1 MKTETKTKKFFVR
14 AAVMLVMLLTA
25 TTAWAQV
32 GGQEGDWHY
41 NYDSGTN
48 ILTIDLYTGTDANVT
63 TPTMLGGHAVTAI
76 GDQCFWYYQVSQV
89 NLKSVTISEGITTIG
104 RSAFDGCSNLASV
117 SLPNSLVS
125 IGMNAFGECS
135 ALTSI
140 TIPSSVTSIGRFA
153 FVDSGLTDL
162 YYTGTKAQW
171 NNVTL
176 ADNAFIDTSTTVH
189 WHCTATFDMQGV
201 GMAPAAQTVYS
212 GVANALTEPTAPTA
226 QGYDF
231 GGWYGDAACTEAF
244 DFTAALDDNVTVY
257 AKWTTLE
264 NTIIFDLDGRG
275 SAISNQTVYSGNTVT
290 EPNVQFD
297 GTDGIEGWYTDAGR
311 TLKYDFTTVV
321 DHSFTLYA
329 KWAAAGTAT
338 ITTNGEGGTVTL
350 TNGRGQTFNNGKV
363 MPGEYTLTVTPA
375 SGYSFSGT
383 YTLTNRTSLISD
395 MNNDIVGSAV
405 KTYTLDL
412 TEKNAAINVTFSS
425 NPILTVTTRADD
437 ESVMSEV
444 TYSVVNNQTPSTTY
458 DNGSTIPV
466 VTGGAVASDFGI
478 RLTVDLGTLIGY
490 GFTATITDNGNGST
504 TYKNSNDGTSF
515 QIQPYGSID
524 IDLYVYQPQ
533 SIALLDDGSNISDII
548 ALNGDVAS
556 VTLKRAFTNGKKQTL
571 CLPFAPSAILS
582 LGLGKM
588 YEFTD
593 VSDGKAVMT
602 ERTSGLKANTPYI
615 FEPNQDIAAA
625 TGIAFENVTI
635 NYNADPKTVK
645 SSKHFTFHGTYTQKT
660 WEADEAVA
668 ANIYGFMMKDND
680 GQQVGQFVKARRK
693 TILRPFSCWL
703 EYTGTGDLTDT
714 NPTSQAAARRTTRGE
729 GETLPD
735 VIDIVWVS
743 ALGSTTGIHAADAV
757 TTQHND
763 AWYSLDGRRL
773 SGEPSVKGVYIN
785 NGRKVVIK

>member
-25 TTAWAQV
+25 TATWALV
-32 GGQEGDWHY
+32 GGKEGDWRY
-41 NYDSGTN
+41 SYDSGTN
-48 ILTIDLYTGTDANVT
+48 ILTITSYEGTDANVT

-76 GDQCFWYYQVSQV
+76 GNTCFWNYQGSQV
-89 NLKSVTISEGITTIG
+89 KLKSVTISEGITTIG
-104 RSAFDGCSNLASV
+104 NGAFANCDNLASV

-125 IGMNAFGECS
+125 IGIRVFVNCPS
-135 ALTSI
+135 LTSI
-140 TIPSSVTSIGRFA
+140 TIPSSVTSIGDWA
-153 FVDSGLTDL
+153 FQNSRLTDL
-162 YYTGTKAQW
+162 YYAGTKTQW

-176 ADNAFIDTSTTVH
+176 GDVIFTGISPEPTIH
-189 WHCTATFDMQGV
+189 WRCTATFDMQGH
-201 GMAPAAQTVYS
+201 GTAPAAQTVYS

-226 QGYDF
+226 TGYDF

-257 AKWTTLE
+257 AKWTALE
-264 NTIIFDLDGRG
+264 NTIIFDLDDRG

-338 ITTNGEGGTVTL
+338 ITTNGEGGTATL
-350 TNGRGQTFNNGKV
+350 TNAKGQTFNDGKV
-363 MPGEYTLTVTPA
+363 MPGTYTLTVTPA

-395 MNNDIVGSAV
+395 MANDIVGSAV

-412 TEKNAAINVTFSS
+412 TEKDAVISVTFSS
-425 NPILTVTTRADD
+425 NPILTITTRADD
-437 ESVMSEV
+437 ESVLSQV

-478 RLTVDLGTLIGY
+478 RLTVDLGTLSGY

-524 IDLYVYQPQ
+524 IDLYVYEIPAITLQDNADNSTTLAENVGIAAS
-533 SIALLDDGSNISDII
+533 SITLWGRTLYKDGDWN
-548 ALNGDVAS
+548 
-556 VTLKRAFTNGKKQTL
+556 TL
-571 CLPFAPSAILS
+571 CLPFAVSSFAGTPLEGATVMSLRTTKSSGTGFDSETGTLTLNFANATSIAAGRAYIVKWDKPADYEGNESTYDISDPTFNDVTISSTTPSPSTSNDKKVSFTGCYSPVALTPNDKS
-582 LGLGKM
+582 NLFLG
-588 YEFTD
+588 
-593 VSDGKAVMT
+593 A
-602 ERTSGLKANTPYI
+602 ANTLYY
-615 FEPNQDIAAA
+615 PNDANNADGNYYVNACRAYFHIGDASANVRAFVLSFGEDEA
-625 TGIAFENVTI
+625 TGITTT
-635 NYNADPKTVK
+635 NY
-645 SSKHFTFHGTYTQKT
+645 
-660 WEADEAVA
+660 
-668 ANIYGFMMKDND
+668 
-680 GQQVGQFVKARRK
+680 
-693 TILRPFSCWL
+693 
-703 EYTGTGDLTDT
+703 TDFT
-714 NPTSQAAARRTTRGE
+714 NP
-729 GETLPD
+729 D
-735 VIDIVWVS
+735 C
-743 ALGSTTGIHAADAV
+743 
-757 TTQHND
+757 
-763 AWYSLDGRRL
+763 AWYTLDGRRL
-773 SGEPSVKGVYIN
+773 SGKPSQRGVYVN
-785 NGRKVVIK
+785 NGRKIVVK